1 MFAKV
6 AFPIRSFQTFTY
18 SVPSKYISDI
28 EVGTRVAVPF
38 RNKTTQGVVVSIKNI
53 NSYNGPTKKII
64 KPVDKVKII
73 TPSLW
78 KLIKWVS
85 KYYMTPLGKVANS
98 VVPQSLSIRY
108 APQVEKYVKVFN
120 KVDLEKLAELK
131 KGRLNNIYY
140 IMNLLK
146 VIQSVKFPH

>member
-1 MFAKV
+1 MLRLPSQFAVFKHLRILSQV
-6 AFPIRSFQTFTY
+6 N
-18 SVPSKYISDI
+18 ISDI

-53 NSYNGPTKKII
+53 NSYNGPTKQII

-131 KGRLNNIYY
+131 KERLNNIYY